1 MNVTSMSDLRINIKI
16 FPISITVPPPN
27 FEFGFFWFSLAAFY
41 DVFGFFRLRP
51 PGNPGIATSEQNR
64 RAYSFKSVQIEKI
77 MNLFVHKILAK
88 GIARLV

>member
-1 MNVTSMSDLRINIKI
+1 MNVTSMSDLPINIKI

-51 PGNPGIATSEQNR
+51 PGNPDRFNWPTRLFCFCQNHGTTLT
-64 RAYSFKSVQIEKI
+64 V
-77 MNLFVHKILAK
+77 ILKFAK
-88 GIARLV
+88 

>member
-1 MNVTSMSDLRINIKI
+1 MNVTSMSDLPINIKI

-51 PGNPGIATSEQNR
+51 PGNPEGNG
-64 RAYSFKSVQIEKI
+64 KD
-77 MNLFVHKILAK
+77 ILMSK
-88 GIARLV
+88 RK